1 MNTETNT
8 AAQAAE
14 TLLAEAV
21 GFANISQRFAF
32 QTDTIESA
40 FVPVGEA
47 AMIRV
52 TTEDPEH
59 AVLSL
64 LDASGVERIGQSGL
78 QLLLSAAR
86 TASENGFDFKLS
98 EPSEALSETLALTG
112 LSATL
117 MG

>member
-14 TLLAEAV
+14 TLLVEAV

-64 LDASGVERIGQSGL
+64 LDASGVQYAAQEVSGL
-78 QLLLSAAR
+78 
-86 TASENGFDFKLS
+86 
-98 EPSEALSETLALTG
+98 PIALPFMTFMAVIALTQVAENCD
-112 LSATL
+112 L
-117 MG
+117 

>member
-1 MNTETNT
+1 MNVSQS
-8 AAQAAE
+8 AHAAE
-14 TLLAEAV
+14 ALLAEAV

-32 QTDTIESA
+32 QAAVESA

-64 LDASGVERIGQSGL
+64 LDASGVQYAAQEVSGL
-78 QLLLSAAR
+78 SI
-86 TASENGFDFKLS
+86 
-98 EPSEALSETLALTG
+98 ALPFMTFMAVIALTQVAENCD
-112 LSATL
+112 L
-117 MG
+117 